1 MPEQVADLFA
11 RWRAAE
17 RAGLTDE
24 AARLAHEGAVLLC
37 EIADALADAVGD
49 MLRTQ
54 REMGDAP

>member
-1 MPEQVADLFA
+1 MTEQVCDLFT

-37 EIADALADAVGD
+37 EIADALADAVSD

-54 REMGDAP
+54 REAPHAP